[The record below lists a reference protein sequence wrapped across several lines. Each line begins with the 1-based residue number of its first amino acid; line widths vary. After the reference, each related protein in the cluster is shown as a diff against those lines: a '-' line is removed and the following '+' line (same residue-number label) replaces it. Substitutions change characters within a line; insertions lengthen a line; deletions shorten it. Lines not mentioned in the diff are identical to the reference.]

1 LFRLN
6 KNNNLTNCFVL
17 PLKLKFM
24 KPLRNLILS
33 IITIIFLSGSVNAQ
47 GKWNIDKAHSNVAFT
62 VTHLVI
68 SEVEGN
74 FKSFTG
80 TMQFSKPDFS
90 DATIDFSVDVASI
103 NTDNDSRDN
112 HLKSD
117 DFFNAEKYPK
127 MTFKSVLFRKL
138 SDKKYELTGDLTIR
152 DVTKRVK
159 FDVTYGGTVKD
170 GYGNTKAGFKAS
182 ATINR
187 FDYNLKWNS
196 VTEAGGVVVG
206 PDVNILL
213 NLQFGL
219 QK

>member
-1 LFRLN
+1 MKSFLNLF
-6 KNNNLTNCFVL
+6 
-17 PLKLKFM
+17 
-24 KPLRNLILS
+24 LS
-33 IITIIFLSGSVNAQ
+33 IIIVFGITNSLFSQ
-47 GKWNIDKAHSNVAFT
+47 GNWVVDKSHSNVKFT

-80 TMQFSKPDFS
+80 TLQSSKPDFT
-90 DATIDFSVDVASI
+90 DAIIDFSVDVSSI
-103 NTDNDSRDN
+103 NTDNEMRDK
-112 HLKSD
+112 HLISD

-127 MTFKSVLFRKL
+127 LTFKGLLFKKI
-138 SDKKYELTGDLTIR
+138 SGNKYELTGDLTIR

-170 GYGNTKAGFKAS
+170 GYGNTKAGFKAI

-196 VTEAGGVVVG
+196 VTEAGSVVVG

-213 NLQFGL
+213 NLEFGL
-219 QK
+219 KK

>member
-1 LFRLN
+1 MKTLVNLF
-6 KNNNLTNCFVL
+6 
-17 PLKLKFM
+17 
-24 KPLRNLILS
+24 LS
-33 IITIIFLSGSVNAQ
+33 IFTIVVITIPAFSQ
-47 GKWNIDKAHSNVAFT
+47 GNWVVDNSHSNVKFT

-74 FKSFTG
+74 FTTFTG
-80 TMQFSKPDFS
+80 TMQSSKPDFT
-90 DATIDFSVDVASI
+90 DAIINFSVDVVSI
-103 NTDNDSRDN
+103 NTDNDTRDK

-127 MTFKSVLFRKL
+127 LTFKSLIFKKIT
-138 SDKKYELTGDLTIR
+138 DKKYELTGDLTIR

-170 GYGNTKAGFKAS
+170 GYGNTKAGFKAI

-206 PDVNILL
+206 PDVNIQL
-213 NLQFGL
+213 NLEFG
-219 QK
+219 QKK